1 MTEKKLREIVI
12 LHSNDIHGNFVGY
25 KDENGKTIG
34 SLAQLAGYVDKVKKE
49 YPHTLYCIA
58 GDAFQGSLID
68 SDYQGLS
75 TIDILNLVG
84 IDMMSLGNHELDY
97 GISHM
102 MFVSRYAD
110 FLILNAN
117 FRVKKNDRTLFKPS
131 ESYTF
136 GRLRVLFIGLLT
148 ENIADQTRAEGLVG
162 TFVTVRDA
170 VEEIRG
176 IVESEKEKG
185 EKPDMTVLLTH
196 IGFDADVELA
206 KSLDPS
212 LGVKVIIGGHS
223 HTYMDEPAVVNDIL
237 IVQAGEG
244 NTHVG
249 ELHLFVDPSAEGA
262 GDIEKW
268 EWKLVPLDEDHCIED
283 KFVKAMVNTY
293 QMDIDEKYGTI
304 ITRLKRDL
312 DNYGRGNTTEVG
324 QLFVDS
330 FTDSLD
336 VDIMMMAS
344 SSTRC
349 YRMDMTVTL
358 QDLREAYPYDG
369 KIYKVKVNGK
379 QLKTM
384 IKHMLRDEVLD
395 DWKEAFFHTS
405 RALHIEYTRST
416 GELDLS
422 FRGQPVA
429 NDQMFDIGL
438 QEFYYV
444 NSEDVLGQSNE
455 ELTKAAG
462 LKTVS
467 EDAFSVLRD
476 YLKGHK
482 GLGGRADKR
491 IIIR

>member
-1 MTEKKLREIVI
+1 MTQKKLREIVI
-12 LHSNDIHGNFVGY
+12 LHSNDIHGNFVGV
-25 KDENGKTIG
+25 KDESGRTIC

-68 SDYQGLS
+68 SDFQGLS

-110 FLILNAN
+110 FPILNAN
-117 FRVKKNDRTLFKPS
+117 FRVRKNDRTLFKPS

-162 TFVTVRDA
+162 TFVTVKDA
-170 VEEIRG
+170 AEEIRC
-176 IVESEKEKG
+176 IVEHERENGKS
-185 EKPDMTVLLTH
+185 PDMTVLLTH
-196 IGFDADVELA
+196 IGIDDDIELA

-223 HTYMDEPAVVNDIL
+223 HTYLDEPAVVNDIL
-237 IVQAGEG
+237 IVQAGMG
-244 NTHVG
+244 NSHVG
-249 ELHLFVDPSAEGA
+249 ELHLFVDPSAGA
-262 GDIEKW
+262 AGNIEKW
-268 EWKLVPLDEDHCIED
+268 DWKLVPIDEDHCPED
-283 KFVKAMVNTY
+283 RFVKAMVNTY

-304 ITRLKRDL
+304 VTRLKRDL

-324 QLFVDS
+324 QLFVDA

-336 VDIMMMAS
+336 VDVMLMAS

-349 YRMDMTVTL
+349 YGMDMTVTL

-369 KIYKVKVNGK
+369 KIYRVRVNGK
-379 QLKTM
+379 QLKHM
-384 IKHMLRDEVLD
+384 IGYMLRDEVLD
-395 DWKEAFFHTS
+395 DWKDAFFHTS
-405 RALHIEYTRST
+405 RTLHIVYTKST
-416 GELDLS
+416 GELELS
-422 FRGQPVA
+422 FKGQPVL
-429 NDQMFDIGL
+429 NDQLFDIGL
-438 QEFYYV
+438 QEFYFI
-444 NSEDVLGQSNE
+444 NSESVLDQTNE
-455 ELTKAAG
+455 ELIKTDG
-462 LKTVS
+462 LKVLS
-467 EDAFSVLRD
+467 EDAFGVLKK
-476 YLKGHK
+476 YLEEHK
-482 GLGGRADKR
+482 GLGGRVDRR